1 MSHQSCIRAYFLW
14 LLAMTSVIGPG
25 ESRYDCGHW
34 RAERPRGILLKTRA
48 SQEGE
53 RADLMKFKHNMLII
67 QTQSIPLPGW
77 FLRWAPWVSPGF
89 ACVGYLSGV
98 LTTQH
103 LTLLSLLLLTGTYG
117 AWLMIYQI
125 GQWRFEVRTHPGFV
139 LALFC
144 LACASQF
151 IPLPATNVYW
161 LPLLSVITAGLM
173 TTITPRT
180 LSLLAAGALCL
191 SSYLAVCRITP
202 GWDVSGQVLLLLSF
216 FITYGYLTIFREL
229 ALAHKALENSN
240 ARLAEVHTRLREYST
255 QVEELSVMR
264 ERNRIAREIHDTLGH
279 SLTLLS
285 VQLETATQL
294 EARGDPRLHEE
305 LRQARQV
312 AKACLTDVRHSV
324 NALRPDDS
332 SAGTFEAQLRKL
344 VAICEAASPE
354 ARITL
359 DLEEATHP
367 LPPDLCQ
374 TLYRCVQEALT
385 NIRKHAHATKVLLRL
400 STSEERV
407 ELTVLDN
414 GEGGES
420 LHVPRTPGFGL
431 RGMRER
437 VSLLDGW
444 LRAGPEPGHGW
455 RVEVMLPLTSRRQA
469 EGGETRIHK
478 TREKV

>member
-1 MSHQSCIRAYFLW
+1 
-14 LLAMTSVIGPG
+14 MTA
-25 ESRYDCGHW
+25 D
-34 RAERPRGILLKTRA
+34 T
-48 SQEGE
+48 GE
-53 RADLMKFKHNMLII
+53 RKDREVYYGKHAYRRCGERTDPMKFKHMLII
-67 QTQSIPLPGW
+67 QTQPIPFPGW
-77 FLRWAPWVSPGF
+77 FLRWAPWVAPGV

-117 AWLMIYQI
+117 AWLVIYQI
-125 GQWRFEVRTHPGFV
+125 GQRRLEVRAHLGFV

-191 SSYLAVCRITP
+191 SSYIAVRRITP
-202 GWDVSGQVLLLLSF
+202 DWDVSGQMLLLLSF
-216 FITYGYLTIFREL
+216 LITYGYLTIFREL
-229 ALAHKALENSN
+229 ALAHAALENSTT
-240 ARLAEVHTRLREYST
+240 RLAAAHTRLREYSA
-255 QVEELSVMR
+255 QVEELSVIR

-279 SLTLLS
+279 ALTLLS

-305 LRQARQV
+305 LLEARQV
-312 AKACLTDVRHSV
+312 TKACLREVRHSV
-324 NALRPDDS
+324 EALRPDEIP
-332 SAGTFEAQLRKL
+332 AGTLQEQLRKL
-344 VAICEAASPE
+344 AAAFETTCPE
-354 ARITL
+354 TRITL
-359 DLEEATHP
+359 DLEEAAHP
-367 LPPDLCQ
+367 LNPDLCL
-374 TLYRCVQEALT
+374 TLYRCAQEALT

-400 STSEERV
+400 STSGGQEKQV

-414 GEGGES
+414 GLGSPSDHEHRGS
-420 LHVPRTPGFGL
+420 GFGL
-431 RGMRER
+431 QGMHER
-437 VSLLDGW
+437 VALLEGT
-444 LRAGPEPGHGW
+444 LRIGPEPRHGW
-455 RVEVMLPLTSRRQA
+455 RVEVMLPLKKRGQA
-469 EGGETRIHK
+469 EVNATRASE